1 MRQLEALAIGLA
13 KRIDALRI
21 NIHYK
26 ITLIFTVI
34 VAIILFGIY
43 LYLNKNPQE
52 DTYQRIRDN
61 LTKQT
66 YLSKSYLEEDSAK
79 KVQGYELDKIAD
91 RIGKDLDLRVTII
104 GLDGTVFGDS
114 ELDGDELVEVENH
127 LYRPEVQQALKI
139 GVGESRRFS
148 TTVKKDML
156 YIATTYG
163 KDSVQ
168 GIIRLSIPLS
178 EIELIS
184 NRLKNT
190 LAFSLFF
197 AFIVAII
204 ISFLLSGLIS
214 KPLKEISLVAGEI
227 ARGDFSKQIQV
238 TSNDEIGDLAKAF
251 NYMSEQIKLR
261 LLELNLSRSR
271 LEAVF
276 LSMFEGVMVVDVN
289 ATILLMNQPLKDFL
303 LVKEEP
309 TGKRP
314 LEIIRNIEIQ
324 EIVDRALKLKQGL
337 ESREI
342 SILLPEEK
350 ILLVLATPIIRDGNT
365 EGAVLVFH
373 DITELRHLEKIRQD
387 FVANVS
393 HELRTPISSIK
404 GYAETLLEGALEDKE
419 NAKDFL
425 KIIYSDS
432 GRLARLVDDL
442 LDLSKIESGK
452 LKMAL
457 KPCKI
462 KPLIERVI
470 SGLDKQAKDKSISFK
485 VDVPKEIPDVLVDE
499 ARIAQVLLNL
509 IDNAIKYNRENGTV
523 TILAKD
529 KAKFVQVDV
538 SDTGVGIPEKDL
550 PRLFE
555 RFYRVDKARSRE
567 LGGTGLGLS
576 IVKHIIS
583 AHHGEVSVQSI
594 LGQGST
600 FSFTIP
606 KA

>member
-66 YLSKSYLEEDSAK
+66 HLSKSYLEEDSAK

-350 ILLVLATPIIRDGNT
+350 ILLVLATPILRDGNT

-583 AHHGEVSVQSI
+583 AHHGEVSVESI